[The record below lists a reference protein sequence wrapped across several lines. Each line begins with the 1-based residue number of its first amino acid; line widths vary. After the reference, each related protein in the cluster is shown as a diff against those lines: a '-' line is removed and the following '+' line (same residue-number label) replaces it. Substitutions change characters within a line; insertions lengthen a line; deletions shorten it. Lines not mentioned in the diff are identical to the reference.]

1 MNASSL
7 ASVVNSVVDRI
18 ASPLATFGNADP
30 EKVRTAAQYVAGL
43 SDEEKRV
50 VSTWLTAEA
59 LLAGLYYI
67 LIAIIVFLLGR
78 RIIVALVA
86 AYREARAESA

>member
-1 MNASSL
+1 MHASSL
-7 ASVVNSVVDRI
+7 ASVVGSATERLV
-18 ASPLATFGNADP
+18 SPLATFGNADP
-30 EKVRTAAQYVAGL
+30 EKVRIAAQYVAGL